1 LINVVLWTVAAAA
14 FAAAGFKARGLRNS
28 TPPPGLGSACLLL
41 ATVGLALVLIS
52 NGAQRVE
59 NAVYPNS
66 GRLLSNLC
74 TMVAAF
80 AALAH
85 VMCVTCPPRK
95 ARVRIRRGLVAL
107 LVAMTAMTALFVSS
121 RLPPVIAGFGSL
133 YRDHPKLVG
142 YALIY
147 VGFSGWAL
155 MALAL
160 TAVRYA
166 GPAARPPL
174 RTGLW
179 IVAVGCLVG
188 VVYLVDKAV
197 VVVTQGLRLR
207 PLLPNPEKVC
217 SSPLHPPHC
226 LSSVGLPALAVLAI
240 TMGMTLPAWGPA
252 AAAPVRWLRYRRTYR
267 RLDPLWRA
275 LTTAMPQIVLPR
287 SGRDRFSYRYG
298 VQRRVIEI
306 RDGLLLIG
314 PYRGTGAS
322 HGETTT
328 YGAGL
333 DPRQAAAL
341 REANSVRIALTAYQ
355 SGRPAGGS
363 PDRTDAA
370 DHGCAQSSQQEETML
385 NSDIGNNLDSEADW
399 LVQVS
404 SAFSISASS
413 AGAFREDTRPGRR

>member
-1 LINVVLWTVAAAA
+1 PTRPSPKCSASWKAPGGPVRCPGAPSRPRRLKPSRRRGPARRSRLASGFGDRRQARTRGLSLINVVLWTVAAAA

-197 VVVTQGLRLR
+197 V
-207 PLLPNPEKVC
+207 
-217 SSPLHPPHC
+217 
-226 LSSVGLPALAVLAI
+226 
-240 TMGMTLPAWGPA
+240 
-252 AAAPVRWLRYRRTYR
+252 
-267 RLDPLWRA
+267 
-275 LTTAMPQIVLPR
+275 
-287 SGRDRFSYRYG
+287 
-298 VQRRVIEI
+298 
-306 RDGLLLIG
+306 
-314 PYRGTGAS
+314 
-322 HGETTT
+322 
-328 YGAGL
+328 
-333 DPRQAAAL
+333 
-341 REANSVRIALTAYQ
+341 
-355 SGRPAGGS
+355 
-363 PDRTDAA
+363 
-370 DHGCAQSSQQEETML
+370 
-385 NSDIGNNLDSEADW
+385 
-399 LVQVS
+399 
-404 SAFSISASS
+404 
-413 AGAFREDTRPGRR
+413 